1 MRVSMIKK
9 IRKVQVIFTIAT
21 LIFLS
26 CKKQPFDFRN
36 KYFGNWVFSVQ
47 LSSWDP
53 SRGGDYTDSLQC
65 TGSFLYGENFDEIAL
80 QSDCY
85 SKTFRIDKYGKV
97 VSVYDQHT
105 FKEGG
110 EFEGRSV
117 FRYGYY
123 HHQGAGPTWNSIK
136 IFGSRK

>member
-1 MRVSMIKK
+1 MIRK
-9 IRKVQVIFTIAT
+9 IRIIQVLFSVTAIIF
-21 LIFLS
+21 F
-26 CKKQPFDFRN
+26 CCEKQPFDFRN
-36 KYFGNWVFSVQ
+36 KYIGNWIFSIQ

-65 TGSFLYGENFDEIAL
+65 TGSFYYGANFDEIIL
-80 QSDCY
+80 QSDSY

-97 VSVYDQHT
+97 VSMYDQHT
-105 FKEGG
+105 FTEAG
-110 EFEGRSV
+110 EFEDTRV

-136 IFGSRK
+136 ILGSRK